1 MAKRLSQVCINC
13 AALLLV
19 GCDSRISVS
28 TTYEH
33 SVRFEKYHTFALDA
47 APAELGPLGKQTLE
61 ESLRSRLTA
70 RGLEEVLADE
80 AGLQVVCRI
89 ETESKRIPSSVG
101 GRVYLPSNFGR
112 YSGTA
117 GIVQAPDTT
126 EHIYGSLIID
136 LVDTSTRELVF
147 RGRSKRRVNTEEKN
161 AASIQA
167 IVQKIV
173 RAIPGLGRK

>member
-1 MAKRLSQVCINC
+1 MAKRFSQLCINC

-28 TTYEH
+28 TTYDY
-33 SVRFEKYHTFALDA
+33 SVRFEKYQTFALDA

-61 ESLRSRLTA
+61 ESLRLRLTA
-70 RGLEEVLADE
+70 RGLREVPANE
-80 AGLQVVCRI
+80 ASLQVVCGI
-89 ETESKRIPSSVG
+89 ETESKPIASSVAS
-101 GRVYLPSNFGR
+101 RAYLPPNFGR

-117 GIVQAPDTT
+117 GLVQALDSA

-147 RGRSKRRVNTEEKN
+147 RGVAK
-161 AASIQA
+161 
-167 IVQKIV
+167 
-173 RAIPGLGRK
+173 GG